1 MRRFEQNLKETRF
14 LRNIDSRIKIFT
26 RKDSKT
32 VEKDKEGTKD
42 EELLIFERNIAH
54 VQIRSIIQRSEK
66 GKWRWTRG
74 ERRFS
79 WNGYRIQ
86 NLSNIDVS
94 KRLVEIINRA
104 YKRERKKK
112 KSEKWKEEESWELK
126 KKWKRVKKQ

>member
-66 GKWRWTRG
+66 GKWR
-74 ERRFS
+74 
-79 WNGYRIQ
+79 
-86 NLSNIDVS
+86 
-94 KRLVEIINRA
+94 
-104 YKRERKKK
+104 
-112 KSEKWKEEESWELK
+112 
-126 KKWKRVKKQ
+126 